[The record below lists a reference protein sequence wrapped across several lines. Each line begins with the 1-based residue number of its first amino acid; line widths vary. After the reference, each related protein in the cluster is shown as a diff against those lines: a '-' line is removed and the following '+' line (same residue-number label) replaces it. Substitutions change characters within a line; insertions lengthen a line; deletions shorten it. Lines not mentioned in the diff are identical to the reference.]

1 MNTRPVSRYLSA
13 LLSFRLLW
21 FLTAAGAISLL
32 AYGLYRNWEELAQY
46 EWQLNYRP
54 LALSFALYST
64 ALFIAIW
71 GWHSIMGRLGSRAR
85 LARDAKLYCYSNL
98 AKRLP
103 TSVWLFASRAYLYER
118 EGMAKRVTSLGT
130 LLELS
135 IIALTGVMISLSTS
149 APFPRS
155 WLIERRGAVILVVFA
170 PLVVLLIRPRFL
182 VEGLNI
188 LLAKLHREGVSVA
201 LRRRDMLW
209 WSLLYSLVW
218 LLGGLSLFSLIGSLR
233 PLPAS
238 SLPLVIWAWSLSGLG
253 GLFNF
258 ALPLGVG
265 VKELALAYLLSFCL
279 PLSAAIVISIASR
292 VWLTL
297 CELFWLLLSLRL

>member
-1 MNTRPVSRYLSA
+1 MNIRSVSRYLSA

-46 EWQLNYRP
+46 EWQLDYRP
-54 LALSFALYST
+54 LALSFVLYST
-64 ALFIAIW
+64 ALFVAIW
-71 GWHSIMGRLGSRAR
+71 GWHSIMSHLGSKAR

-98 AKRLP
+98 ARRLP
-103 TSVWLFASRAYLYER
+103 TFVWLFASRAYLYER
-118 EGMAKRVTSLGT
+118 EGIAKRVTSLGT

-135 IIALTGVMISLSTS
+135 VIALTGVMISLSTTD
-149 APFPRS
+149 PFTHA
-155 WLIERRGAVILVVFA
+155 WLRERRGAVILVLFA
-170 PLVVLLIRPRFL
+170 PLVVLLIRPGFL

-188 LLAKLHREGVSVA
+188 LLVKLHRERVSVA
-201 LRRRDMLW
+201 LRRRDILW

-218 LLGGLSLFSLIGSLR
+218 LLGGLSLFSLIEALH

-238 SLPLVIWAWSLSGLG
+238 SLPLVISAWSLSGLV

-279 PLSAAIVISIASR
+279 PLPAAIVISIASR
-292 VWLTL
+292 IWLTL